1 MFPTLL
7 DLVGTFAFALSGG
20 TRAVERRLD
29 PFGVVF
35 LAFVAS
41 TSGGIVRDL
50 LIGAVPPIAIA
61 TWHYAAVACVAGLAC
76 TLAYRP
82 IARLAAPVAVFD
94 ALGLGF
100 YAVVGT
106 RRALDAGLTPTMAAL
121 LGMMSAI
128 GGGIGRDIL
137 TAQTPM
143 VLRKEIYAVAAFA
156 GALVVAVGDS
166 FGVGDPVTAPIGAV
180 LASGL
185 RLVAMKRNWDLP
197 LPKWVVA
204 DVPPARPPDA
214 PPDGEG

>member
-1 MFPTLL
+1 MFLTLL

-29 PFGVVF
+29 PFGIVF

-50 LIGAVPPIAIA
+50 LIGRVPPTAIA

-76 TLAYRP
+76 SLAYRQ
-82 IARLAAPVAVFD
+82 IARLAAPVAIFD
-94 ALGLGF
+94 AIGLGF

-106 RRALDAGLTPTMAAL
+106 RIALDAGLSAPMAAL

-128 GGGIGRDIL
+128 GGGIGRDVL

-143 VLRKEIYAVAAFA
+143 VLQKEIYAVAALA
-156 GALVVAVGDS
+156 GALVLALGD
-166 FGVGDPVTAPIGAV
+166 GIGLPDAITAPVGAV
-180 LASGL
+180 LATGV
-185 RLVAMKRNWDLP
+185 RFMAMKWDWNLRRP
-197 LPKWVVA
+197 LDHVA
-204 DVPPARPPDA
+204 ARDDDPASGD
-214 PPDGEG
+214 

>member
-1 MFPTLL
+1 MFLTLL
-7 DLVGTFAFALSGG
+7 DLVGSFAFALSGG

-29 PFGVVF
+29 PFGIVF

-50 LIGAVPPIAIA
+50 LIGTVPPMAIA
-61 TWHYAAVACVAGLAC
+61 TWHYAAIACLAGVACS
-76 TLAYRP
+76 LAYRP

-94 ALGLGF
+94 AIGLGF

-106 RRALDAGLTPTMAAL
+106 RKALDAGLSPPIAAL

-143 VLRKEIYAVAAFA
+143 VLRKEIYAVAALA
-156 GALVVAVGDS
+156 GASVVAIGDAL
-166 FGVGDPVTAPIGAV
+166 GLPDTLTAPIGA
-180 LASGL
+180 LAATTL
-185 RLVAMKRNWDLP
+185 RLVAMKYDWNLP
-197 LPKWVVA
+197 QPQ
-204 DVPPARPPDA
+204 PRRPD
-214 PPDGEG
+214 EGIDQDPHER

>member
-1 MFPTLL
+1 MFFTLL
-7 DLVGTFAFALSGG
+7 DLVGTFAFALAGG
-20 TRAVERRLD
+20 TRAVEHRLD

-61 TWHYAAVACVAGLAC
+61 TWHYAAVACLAGLAC

-106 RRALDAGLTPTMAAL
+106 RKALDAGLTPVMAAL
-121 LGMMSAI
+121 IGMLSAI

-143 VLRKEIYAVAAFA
+143 VLRKEIYAVAALA
-156 GALVVAVGDS
+156 GASVVAVGDPI
-166 FGVGDPVTAPIGAV
+166 GLPDAITAPIGAV

-185 RLVAMKRNWDLP
+185 RLVAMKRSWDLP
-197 LPKWVVA
+197 LPKWVVV
-204 DVPPARPPDA
+204 DDARRPEPDDRSDDA
-214 PPDGEG
+214 H